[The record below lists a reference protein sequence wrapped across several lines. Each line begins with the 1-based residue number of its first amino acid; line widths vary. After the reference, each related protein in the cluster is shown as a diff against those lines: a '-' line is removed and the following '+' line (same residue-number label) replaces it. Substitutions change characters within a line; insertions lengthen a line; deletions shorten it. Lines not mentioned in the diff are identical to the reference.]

1 MEQIRL
7 DLIPGKNP
15 PVCHASQYDVGRTI
29 RLNLVEGG
37 SEYSIP
43 SGTTAEIHIRKP
55 DNNIISAAVTATQGN
70 KYIDIVTAE
79 QWTACAGTNLCE
91 IVLTNGGNVIGTINF
106 ILEVEMDPI
115 DGGSASESVI
125 YNIQALVD
133 TAVALHT
140 FLIHITET
148 TITESAADILDAIN
162 SNKIL
167 QVIYKPDANN
177 LTTHILP
184 LTLDSGAR
192 PDGIRAL
199 AFAGFW
205 GSKLYAADIVLDS
218 IHSTVASLSMT
229 NGKDLD
235 ETGDFPIH
243 IHNSTITETAGEVL
257 DAMADGLKPYVIW
270 TNNSQSNYTFTY
282 VLAAVWNPDATTETL
297 IFGCPITGAVRTI
310 HVYIN
315 PTTRTYSSSI
325 SVVDYNIPQ
334 INDSS
339 TSSSAVWSAQKINSE
354 LADKAE
360 IDDTAVSSSTAWS
373 SEQIVSLLPT
383 ESASGAV
390 ASFETPFTL
399 PLVSHNV
406 TIEPVQAGTGD
417 PSPSNPRAISG
428 WSAIN
433 VTRAGKNLFDPNT
446 EFSTVYVYGV
456 AKNVLPSATC
466 TLSFS
471 DNDTTQD
478 ISGVY
483 FGFVSSNYTDDA
495 PTVYRWGIQNG
506 AVVGD
511 VTNLY
516 LSENMTAL
524 FYYPNNPATLEKVL
538 NRFNVQ
544 IELGTTA
551 TTYEPYAGQTYTR
564 TFLDSNDD
572 PVTVYGGS
580 ENLKTGE
587 GGANGFIDLGD
598 PSLTWQQSATATEGK
613 YRFSTPL
620 TGAAITPTVSTISDV
635 TCEIAPAGSPVS
647 TYSNVNGVAIS
658 NTSSTLI
665 IYIEEYSGYT
675 AADFKTAVTGHKLVY
690 PLATPQT
697 FHTDPLNLD
706 TIEGVNNIWAD
717 TGDTAVEYKQDI
729 QTYIDN
735 RLSSGTRSSSLAKAP
750 VETEE
755 TKQEEQEGDESLTR

>member
-7 DLIPGKNP
+7 DLIPGKSA

-43 SGTTAEIHIRKP
+43 AGTSAEIHIRKP
-55 DNNIISAAVTATQGN
+55 DNNIISATVTATQGN
-70 KYIDIVTAE
+70 KYIDIETEE

-148 TITESAADILDAIN
+148 TMTESAADILDAIS

-167 QVIYKPDANN
+167 QVIYKPDANS

-199 AFAGFW
+199 AFASFW
-205 GSKLYAADIVLDS
+205 DSKLYAADIVLDS
-218 IHSTVASLSMT
+218 LHSIVTSVST
-229 NGKDLD
+229 INGKDLD

-270 TNNSQSNYTFTY
+270 TNSSQSNYTFTY
-282 VLAAVWNPDATTETL
+282 VLAAVWNPDANTETL

-310 HVYIN
+310 HVFID
-315 PTTRTYSSSI
+315 PTARTYRSSI
-325 SVVDYNIPQ
+325 QIIDYSIPQ
-334 INDSS
+334 INDAT
-339 TSSSAVWSAQKINSE
+339 TSSSSVWSSQKTASE
-354 LADKAE
+354 LAGKAE
-360 IDDTAVSSSTAWS
+360 IDDTTTDTDTTWSSSR
-373 SEQIVSLLPT
+373 IVSLLPT

-390 ASFETPFTL
+390 ASFETPLTL

-406 TIEPVQAGTGD
+406 TLEPVQAGTGD
-417 PSPSNPRAISG
+417 PSPSNVRPISG
-428 WSAIN
+428 HSS
-433 VTRAGKNLFDPNT
+433 VTVSHSGADTSDPT
-446 EFSTVYVYGV
+446 
-456 AKNVLPSATC
+456 
-466 TLSFS
+466 
-471 DNDTTQD
+471 
-478 ISGVY
+478 
-483 FGFVSSNYTDDA
+483 
-495 PTVYRWGIQNG
+495 
-506 AVVGD
+506 
-511 VTNLY
+511 
-516 LSENMTAL
+516 
-524 FYYPNNPATLEKVL
+524 
-538 NRFNVQ
+538 
-544 IELGTTA
+544 
-551 TTYEPYAGQTYTR
+551 TYTR

-587 GGANGFIDLGD
+587 GIIKKGIGTFPTITEYAEDLSGHHYTSVYVGGMETAQGKKQDIIAETVKADGSLGD
-598 PSLTWQQSATATEGK
+598 KFAV
-613 YRFSTPL
+613 YRINKQVVVGVPDNY
-620 TGAAITPTVSTISDV
+620 TVEDYNTN
-635 TCEIAPAGSPVS
+635 IAGTKFA
-647 TYSNVNGVAIS
+647 
-658 NTSSTLI
+658 
-665 IYIEEYSGYT
+665 
-675 AADFKTAVTGHKLVY
+675 Y

-697 FHTDPLNLD
+697 FHTDSLNLD
-706 TIEGVNNIWAD
+706 TLEGVNNIWAD

-735 RLSSGTRSSSLAKAP
+735 RLSSGTRSLSLAKAP
-750 VETEE
+750 IETKED
-755 TKQEEQEGDESLTR
+755 TKQEEQEGDEPSEG

>member
-7 DLIPGKNP
+7 DLIPGKSA

-148 TITESAADILDAIN
+148 TITETAADILDAIN

-205 GSKLYAADIVLDS
+205 GSKLYAADIALDS
-218 IHSTVASLSMT
+218 VHSTVFSLNMT

-282 VLAAVWNPDATTETL
+282 VLSAVWNPDATTETL

-325 SVVDYNIPQ
+325 QVVDYTIPQ
-334 INDSS
+334 IDDSS
-339 TSSSAVWSAQKINSE
+339 TSLNKVWSAQKTNSE
-354 LADKAE
+354 LAGKAE

-373 SEQIVSLLPT
+373 SERIVSLLPT

-390 ASFETPFTL
+390 ASFETPLTL

-428 WSAIN
+428 WSAVN
-433 VTRAGKNLFDPNT
+433 VTRTGINLFNKNDANAILSSYIDNNNEIASFNNSRTVFCRCAPNT
-446 EFSTVYVYGV
+446 TYTISKIQSSRFTIGYTNTKPVNGVYVNGKTTDNTATSLTITTGASAQYIV
-456 AKNVLPSATC
+456 AFVYHS
-466 TLSFS
+466 SYDS
-471 DNDTTQD
+471 DLAAILDS
-478 ISGVY
+478 I
-483 FGFVSSNYTDDA
+483 
-495 PTVYRWGIQNG
+495 
-506 AVVGD
+506 
-511 VTNLY
+511 
-516 LSENMTAL
+516 
-524 FYYPNNPATLEKVL
+524 
-538 NRFNVQ
+538 Q
-544 IELGTTA
+544 IEEGSTA
-551 TTYEPYAGQTYTR
+551 TTYEPYTGQTYTR

-572 PVTVYGGS
+572 PITVYGGS

-587 GGANGFIDLGD
+587 GTSDITGIDLG
-598 PSLTWQQSATATEGK
+598 SLTWAKGTYTFYATLPNVLIGSNSLQDCSCYKIGTYATTEVNLENLSISLQPTGQIFIKDNDKMSGSA
-613 YRFSTPL
+613 
-620 TGAAITPTVSTISDV
+620 D
-635 TCEIAPAGSPVS
+635 
-647 TYSNVNGVAIS
+647 
-658 NTSSTLI
+658 
-665 IYIEEYSGYT
+665 
-675 AADFKTAVTGHKLVY
+675 DFKQAVSGQTLTY
-690 PLATPQT
+690 TLATPQT
-697 FHTDPLNLD
+697 FHTTPLNLD
-706 TIEGVNNIWAD
+706 TLKGVNNIWAD
-717 TGDTAVEYKQDI
+717 TGDTAVEFKQDI
-729 QTYIDN
+729 QTYIDS
-735 RLSSGTRSSSLAKAP
+735 RLSSETRSLSLAKAP
-750 VETEE
+750 EE
-755 TKQEEQEGDESLTR
+755 TKQEEQEGDEPSER

>member
-7 DLIPGKNP
+7 DLIPGKSA

-29 RLNLVEGG
+29 RLNLVEDG

-43 SGTTAEIHIRKP
+43 AGTTAEIHIRKP

-148 TITESAADILDAIN
+148 TITETAADILGAIN

-257 DAMADGLKPYVIW
+257 DAIADGLRPYVIW

-282 VLAAVWNPDATTETL
+282 SLAAVWNPDATTETL

-373 SEQIVSLLPT
+373 SERIVSLLPT

-390 ASFETPFTL
+390 ASFETPLTL
-399 PLVSHNV
+399 PLVSHSV
-406 TIEPVQAGTGD
+406 KIGYKDTTGF
-417 PSPSNPRAISG
+417 
-428 WSAIN
+428 SAVN
-433 VTRAGKNLFDPNT
+433 VTRTGKNLFDKGNANILFATLSTGGTINASQNGRTVYIPCEPNT
-446 EFSTVYVYGV
+446 TYTISKKAGQRFSAAYV
-456 AKNVLPSATC
+456 
-466 TLSFS
+466 
-471 DNDTTQD
+471 TTASVPTPGD
-478 ISGVY
+478 RISGIIENFTGTSITITTGAGATY
-483 FGFVSSNYTDDA
+483 LCSYIYNASLDTD
-495 PTVYRWGIQNG
+495 
-506 AVVGD
+506 
-511 VTNLY
+511 
-516 LSENMTAL
+516 AL
-524 FYYPNNPATLEKVL
+524 ETIIDSI
-538 NRFNVQ
+538 Q
-544 IELGTTA
+544 IELGSTA
-551 TTYEPYAGQTYTR
+551 TAYEPYTATASTINLGGTI
-564 TFLDSNDD
+564 
-572 PVTVYGGS
+572 YGGS
-580 ENLKTGE
+580 VDITSGTVTSTKAQDGTDLPDPVVTTIDPTIINTLK
-587 GGANGFIDLGD
+587 
-598 PSLTWQQSATATEGK
+598 
-613 YRFSTPL
+613 
-620 TGAAITPTVSTISDV
+620 
-635 TCEIAPAGSPVS
+635 
-647 TYSNVNGVAIS
+647 
-658 NTSSTLI
+658 
-665 IYIEEYSGYT
+665 
-675 AADFKTAVTGHKLVY
+675 
-690 PLATPQT
+690 
-697 FHTDPLNLD
+697 
-706 TIEGVNNIWAD
+706 GVNNIWAD
-717 TGDTAVEYKQDI
+717 TGDTAVEFKQDI
-729 QTYIDN
+729 QTYIDS
-735 RLSSGTRSSSLAKAP
+735 RLSSGTMSLSLAKVP

>member
-7 DLIPGKNP
+7 DLIPGKSA

-148 TITESAADILDAIN
+148 TITETAADILDAIN

-167 QVIYKPDANN
+167 QVIYKPDVNS

-192 PDGIRAL
+192 PDGIRAI

-257 DAMADGLKPYVIW
+257 DAIADGLRPYVIW

-325 SVVDYNIPQ
+325 SIVDYNIPQ

-373 SEQIVSLLPT
+373 SERIVSLLPT

-390 ASFETPFTL
+390 ASFDTPLTL
-399 PLVSHNV
+399 PIVSHSV

-417 PSPSNPRAISG
+417 PSPDNVRPISGFTGMSIYQKGANLFNWSTKENGYRIVWTTGEDYADASAIRSDYIPVKQGANISTSTDVYMLGYDKNKSYLGVYNSTTRNFVKSTNGSTVRLFEIPSGCYFVKVLTFNPLTAISETFM
-428 WSAIN
+428 AN
-433 VTRAGKNLFDPNT
+433 F
-446 EFSTVYVYGV
+446 
-456 AKNVLPSATC
+456 
-466 TLSFS
+466 
-471 DNDTTQD
+471 
-478 ISGVY
+478 
-483 FGFVSSNYTDDA
+483 
-495 PTVYRWGIQNG
+495 
-506 AVVGD
+506 
-511 VTNLY
+511 
-516 LSENMTAL
+516 
-524 FYYPNNPATLEKVL
+524 
-538 NRFNVQ
+538 
-544 IELGTTA
+544 GTTA
-551 TTYEPYAGQTYTR
+551 TAYEAYAGQTYTR
-564 TFLDSNDD
+564 TFLDGNDD

-580 ENLKTGE
+580 NELVSGE
-587 GGANGFIDLGD
+587 GTSDIIGVDLG
-598 PSLTWQQSATATEGK
+598 SLTWAKGTYTFYATLPNALVSSDSLQACSCYKIGTYATTDVNLENLSISLQPTGQIFIKDNDKMSGSA
-613 YRFSTPL
+613 
-620 TGAAITPTVSTISDV
+620 D
-635 TCEIAPAGSPVS
+635 
-647 TYSNVNGVAIS
+647 
-658 NTSSTLI
+658 
-665 IYIEEYSGYT
+665 
-675 AADFKTAVTGHKLVY
+675 DFKQAVSGQILTY
-690 PLATPQT
+690 TLATPQT
-697 FHTDPLNLD
+697 FHTEPLNLD
-706 TIEGVNNIWAD
+706 TLKGVNNIWAD

-729 QTYIDN
+729 QTYIDS
-735 RLSSGTRSSSLAKAP
+735 RLSSGTRSLSLAKAP
-750 VETEE
+750 VEKEE

>member
-7 DLIPGKNP
+7 DLIPGKSA

-148 TITESAADILDAIN
+148 TMTESAADILNAIN

-205 GSKLYAADIVLDS
+205 GSKLYAADIALDS
-218 IHSTVASLSMT
+218 VHSTVFSLNMT

-282 VLAAVWNPDATTETL
+282 VLSAVWNPDATTETL

-325 SVVDYNIPQ
+325 QVVDYTIPQ
-334 INDSS
+334 IDDSS
-339 TSSSAVWSAQKINSE
+339 TSLNKVWSAQKTNSE
-354 LADKAE
+354 LAGKAE

-373 SEQIVSLLPT
+373 SERIVSLLPT

-390 ASFETPFTL
+390 ASFETPLTL

-428 WSAIN
+428 WTACTISHSGAD
-433 VTRAGKNLFDPNT
+433 TSDPT
-446 EFSTVYVYGV
+446 E
-456 AKNVLPSATC
+456 
-466 TLSFS
+466 
-471 DNDTTQD
+471 
-478 ISGVY
+478 
-483 FGFVSSNYTDDA
+483 
-495 PTVYRWGIQNG
+495 
-506 AVVGD
+506 
-511 VTNLY
+511 
-516 LSENMTAL
+516 
-524 FYYPNNPATLEKVL
+524 
-538 NRFNVQ
+538 
-544 IELGTTA
+544 
-551 TTYEPYAGQTYTR
+551 YEID
-564 TFLDSNDD
+564 LDG
-572 PVTVYGGS
+572 TVYGGS
-580 ENLKTGE
+580 LNLTTGVLTVTH
-587 GGANGFIDLGD
+587 AQIDLD
-598 PSLTWQQSATATEGK
+598 ELEWTYYSITEGSLFRAVVSDMK
-613 YRFSTPL
+613 TT
-620 TGAAITPTVSTISDV
+620 TGTTINAISDIYKTVPQPSRANNTISSSVNTKNVDV
-635 TCEIAPAGSPVS
+635 IDNR
-647 TYSNVNGVAIS
+647 Y
-658 NTSSTLI
+658 TSKN
-665 IYIEEYSGYT
+665 
-675 AADFKTAVTGHKLVY
+675 DFVEGVTGHKLVY
-690 PLATPQT
+690 ELATPQT
-697 FHTDPLNLD
+697 FHIDPLNLD
-706 TIEGVNNIWAD
+706 TLKGVNNIWAD

-729 QTYIDN
+729 QTYIDS
-735 RLSSGTRSSSLAKAP
+735 RLSSGTRSLSLAKVP
-750 VETEE
+750 IETEE
-755 TKQEEQEGDESLTR
+755 TKQEEQEGDEDVNR

>member
-7 DLIPGKNP
+7 DLIPGKSA

-148 TITESAADILDAIN
+148 TITETAADILDAIN

-167 QVIYKPDANN
+167 QVIYKPDVNS

-257 DAMADGLKPYVIW
+257 DAIADGLRPYVIW

-282 VLAAVWNPDATTETL
+282 SLAAVWNPDATTETL

-354 LADKAE
+354 LANKAE

-373 SEQIVSLLPT
+373 SERIVSLLPT
-383 ESASGAV
+383 ESTSGAV
-390 ASFETPFTL
+390 ALFETPLTL

-406 TIEPVQAGTGD
+406 TIEPVQSGTGD
-417 PSPSNPRAISG
+417 PSPSNVRPISG
-428 WSAIN
+428 WSAVN
-433 VTRAGKNLFDPNT
+433 VTRTGANIWDEEWQEGYYDTAGIYHTGNYICSKNPVCVLGGAAYFFVVPIGHTLYICFYDKDGAFVNRVG
-446 EFSTVYVYGV
+446 FSTSQGCIVPNNASFIQFNMGGSYG
-456 AKNVLPSATC
+456 
-466 TLSFS
+466 
-471 DNDTTQD
+471 TTYNND
-478 ISGVY
+478 ISI
-483 FGFVSSNYTDDA
+483 NY
-495 PTVYRWGIQNG
+495 P
-506 AVVGD
+506 
-511 VTNLY
+511 
-516 LSENMTAL
+516 STA
-524 FYYPNNPATLEKVL
+524 A
-538 NRFNVQ
+538 
-544 IELGTTA
+544 
-551 TTYEPYAGQTYTR
+551 TYESYKGESFTR
-564 TFLDSNDD
+564 AFLDDNDD
-572 PVTVYGGS
+572 PITVYGGS
-580 ENLKTGE
+580 LNLITGE
-587 GGANGFIDLGD
+587 GINDMAIYEPTQNTTIGGLAYSNSGWAFQCWNAPAIFKPNGIVLCNINKPNTPYF
-598 PSLTWQQSATATEGK
+598 PATQSGFCMAATARRPIFMLLDIDSGLDNTATQTQVLEAFK
-613 YRFSTPL
+613 AWIADNSPIACYELDTPL
-620 TGAAITPTVSTISDV
+620 TFHCEPLILETLKGA
-635 TCEIAPAGSPVS
+635 
-647 TYSNVNGVAIS
+647 
-658 NTSSTLI
+658 
-665 IYIEEYSGYT
+665 
-675 AADFKTAVTGHKLVY
+675 
-690 PLATPQT
+690 
-697 FHTDPLNLD
+697 
-706 TIEGVNNIWAD
+706 NNIWAD

-729 QTYIDN
+729 QTYIDS
-735 RLSSGTRSSSLAKAP
+735 RLSSGTRSLSLAKAP